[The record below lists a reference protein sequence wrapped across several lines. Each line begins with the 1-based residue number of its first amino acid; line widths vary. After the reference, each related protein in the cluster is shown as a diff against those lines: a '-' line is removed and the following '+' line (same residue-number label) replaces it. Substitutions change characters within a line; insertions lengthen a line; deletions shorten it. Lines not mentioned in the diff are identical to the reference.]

1 MVTKHSSFFNSAPRY
16 FSQGQIDSDTA
27 FSGSMLLR
35 KYAGAQQALLRAC
48 AIVPSQAL
56 IPQRTRQT
64 LIAWSRLCNQ
74 TSLPQAFWKP
84 VLTTKCQW
92 WNEMTNVVTP
102 YLSKVDTWFPFKM
115 SIERALKRWSSTRSQ
130 VRFTCPRTHGKENLR
145 NDFAF
150 SCAIFAAL
158 PIFYPFWSIYFE
170 IRR

>member
-64 LIAWSRLCNQ
+64 LVAWSRLCNQ
-74 TSLPQAFWKP
+74 TLLPQAFWKP

-115 SIERALKRWSSTRSQ
+115 SIERALKRWSKHSIPGTRYMPAHTSA
-130 VRFTCPRTHGKENLR
+130 KLR
-145 NDFAF
+145 CQNYTAR
-150 SCAIFAAL
+150 SASK
-158 PIFYPFWSIYFE
+158 WRNKSILLNISVFQ
-170 IRR
+170 RWK